1 MATETT
7 TPQPS
12 APQPSGRE
20 NVTGFPERTPQ
31 RSGRWSGYR
40 HLLWVRL
47 LELKREP
54 EIVFWVFGFPL
65 LLSLGLG
72 IAFRNKPADKTSVAV
87 IAGANAEQTLT
98 QLSGSQLS
106 STQLSGNDKRPPIH
120 AAVMERD
127 AALKAFHYGK
137 FDVVVDPKADG
148 SYAFYY
154 DPARPESVYARLFVV
169 DTLEAAGGRIDKLQV
184 VSSASSEPGSRY
196 IDFLIPGLI
205 GMSLM
210 NSGMWG
216 VGFSLVDMRQRKLL
230 KRFLATPMRRSDFLL
245 AVMSSRLVLMV
256 IEVGLLLVFGMLV
269 FHMPVA
275 GSFVSLA
282 VVGSIA
288 AIAFGGVG
296 LLTAC
301 RAQKIESVSGL
312 INVVMM
318 PMWIFSGVFFS
329 YEHFPAKALPF
340 IKALPLTALNDALRA
355 IILEGAS
362 LPSQSVRLLIL
373 ALWGGVSFVLA
384 LRWFRWT

>member
-12 APQPSGRE
+12 ASQPSNGDTVPSPTERE
-20 NVTGFPERTPQ
+20 LR

-87 IAGANAEQTLT
+87 IAGANAERTL
-98 QLSGSQLS
+98 SQLS
-106 STQLSGNDKRPPIH
+106 SPQLSSNDKRSPIH
-120 AAVMERD
+120 AVIMERD

-137 FDVVVDPKADG
+137 FDAVVEPKADS
-148 SYAFYY
+148 SYEFYY

-169 DTLEAAGGRIDKLQV
+169 DTLEVAVGRIDKLKV

-282 VVGSIA
+282 VVGSLA

-329 YEHFPAKALPF
+329 YEHFPAAALPF

-362 LPSQSVRLLIL
+362 LSSQSVRLLIL

>member
-1 MATETT
+1 MATEITN
-7 TPQPS
+7 PKPGFRKL
-12 APQPSGRE
+12 PE
-20 NVTGFPERTPQ
+20 NEDVVRFRQGPRR
-31 RSGRWSGYR
+31 RSGRWAGYT

-72 IAFRNKPADKTSVAV
+72 IAFRNKPVAATSVV
-87 IAGANAEQTLT
+87 VVAGSEASKTVAMLESSENHT
-98 QLSGSQLS
+98 Q
-106 STQLSGNDKRPPIH
+106 IH
-120 AAVMERD
+120 ASVLDRE
-127 AALKAFHYGK
+127 AALKGFRLGK
-137 FDVVVDPKADG
+137 FDLVVEPRFDG
-148 SYAFYY
+148 SFTYDF
-154 DPARPESVYARLFVV
+154 DPARPESVLSRAEI
-169 DTLEAAGGRIDKLQV
+169 DTALETAAGRKNVLTT
-184 VSSASSEPGSRY
+184 SARASSEPGSRY

-216 VGFSLVDMRQRKLL
+216 VGFSLVDMRQRKLM
-230 KRFLATPMRRSDFLL
+230 KRFIATPMRRTDFLL

-256 IEVGLLLVFGMLV
+256 IEVGILLIFGMLV

-275 GSFVSLA
+275 GSLA
-282 VVGSIA
+282 SVAVLGSIG
-288 AIAFGGVG
+288 AISFGGLG

-301 RAQKIESVSGL
+301 RAQKVESVSGL
-312 INVVMM
+312 INLVMM

-329 YEHFPAKALPF
+329 YEHFPAMSHPF

-373 ALWGGVSFVLA
+373 ALWGGVSFILA